1 MEKKE
6 EEEEK
11 ISIFKKAVNFIG
23 KVTAKKNTKT
33 EIKHKRSSKFED
45 FLKEV
50 DQDDDMY
57 LIIENVANL
66 CDDAIVIAREKL
78 ILMDKL
84 QVLHEEIKEIECYEN
99 LTDEDIEHLKE
110 LLARFMSLTKDRNA
124 LRYQITGFD
133 KGLTKME
140 NLEEDARFIVDNT
153 QEAER
158 NQRFLKHDLGYL
170 EGEKTELQYERENL
184 INTQEFIYKFS
195 IVLVVIFGVAT
206 TFLGFI
212 HIFRGVSLF
221 FPAAIMTILL
231 IIIITSIYI
240 FKSYI
245 KKQLRINLK
254 KQYRAVELINKKT
267 VVYAYYT
274 NFLNF
279 VYKKYNVRN
288 AEKLKQNIK
297 DYGNYKHLTT
307 RFDAIRDM
315 LYETENNIDSFL
327 REKGITNTSITTE
340 RFAKTVNIDD
350 KRKYYAELTKER
362 GKLEDRLKELDIRHD
377 EIWKDLVLLNE
388 VDNTAS
394 KIIDRIIKKYIDEV
408 SKLVNFKD
416 KDAETVN
423 EPNLNPEVNM
433 DKRMDID
440 NKEKFDYNEDVT

>member
-1 MEKKE
+1 MGKKE
-6 EEEEK
+6 GQRK
-11 ISIFKKAVNFIG
+11 DKVSIFKKAVNFIG
-23 KVTAKKNTKT
+23 RVTAKKNKNT
-33 EIKHKRSSKFED
+33 EIEHKTASKFED
-45 FLKEV
+45 FLKEI
-50 DQDDDMY
+50 DPDDDMY
-57 LIIENVANL
+57 LIIQNVANL

-78 ILMDKL
+78 MLMDKL
-84 QVLHEEIKEIECYEN
+84 QVLNEEIKEIECYEN
-99 LTDEDIEHLKE
+99 LTDDDIEHLKD

-124 LRYQITGFD
+124 LRYQIVGFD

-153 QEAER
+153 EEAER
-158 NQRFLKHDLGYL
+158 SQRFLKHDLGYL
-170 EGEKTELQYERENL
+170 EGERAELQYERENL
-184 INTQEFIYKFS
+184 INTQEFIYKFT
-195 IVLVVIFGVAT
+195 IVLVVFFGVAT

-231 IIIITSIYI
+231 IIIVTSILI

-245 KKQLRINLK
+245 KKQLHLNLK

-315 LYETENNIDSFL
+315 LYETENNIDNFL
-327 REKGITNTSITTE
+327 RDKGITNTSITTE

-350 KRKYYAELTKER
+350 KRKYYKELTKEKE
-362 GKLEDRLKELDIRHD
+362 KLEDRLKELNIKHD

-388 VDNTAS
+388 EDKTAS
-394 KIIDRIIKKYIDEV
+394 KIIDRIIKRYIDEV
-408 SKLVNFKD
+408 SKLVNFRDEDINNTNKTNLDLEFKLD
-416 KDAETVN
+416 KKV
-423 EPNLNPEVNM
+423 
-433 DKRMDID
+433 DID
-440 NKEKFDYNEDVT
+440 NEEHF